1 MVTQKTEACPFG
13 RLRAGSVRSRRDGT
27 QKSNI
32 HRGRTVRPGNKT
44 GPGSTAGLIA
54 VVLLLTFVFCGLSSA
69 EQSSLSTM
77 KYEFISLSHISGEQ
91 GKKYLADLRIGTIS
105 QIRGTNVLLITA
117 SPDELSKAVAIL
129 KLVDAEERFVVRSL
143 FAASRVQAL
152 PSNERIAAIAAPGVP
167 GGISIGSFSS
177 PPSDVGAT
185 RAIIDVHNNMVVFVA
200 PVRCVDTIVSAI
212 EAVVG
217 PGLIGNNRTTVE
229 NSITST
235 GKHRAESGFNSKIIS
250 SVAETRQGPLEVSA
264 IGRVTN
270 PGIQPLTRQADS
282 RLASVD
288 DNSANVLSVSDL
300 FGDGQPT
307 KGQIDEQPTTQA
319 RPEPAS
325 AAADEARASSYE
337 LPPIPNGEEVLNE
350 TLPEK
355 LDIVYLLGLAG
366 AYLNLDFVYDP
377 AKVKGDVTLMLQGKL
392 RGPIKIKDLYPLLET
407 VLKFKGF
414 VMTRHKGNLVT
425 VVPKGEVL
433 DIDPTFLEAA
443 DGMIEH
449 GDMVVTRTFKLQHI
463 DTDSAINLL
472 TNMKLGVTTP
482 QVSGTKTLI
491 VTEFTY
497 RMPRVEALLS
507 MVDKPG
513 EPRKFRF
520 RPLQYTMANNLAP
533 KLQTLAEQLGT
544 VSITIA
550 EEPVEETPQIVR
562 RSGETAAAY
571 QRRVQAQRA
580 AQLRAQQAA
589 QRRAQQ
595 AAARPTQAEPTVYLD
610 ADDRTNRILM
620 IGLQEQLDS
629 VQELIDA
636 LDVQQQDLRTLGLY
650 KIKHV
655 GADDVRKKLEELGV
669 IGAEPETTTS
679 RLTTPT
685 TTAKAPATKS
695 EAATTKF
702 GINSEALLEEP
713 QVVVIEATNSL
724 LVNATAEQHVRIAT
738 IINYVDSQT
747 ELEEMPYQLYPL
759 ENQSP
764 DHLAE
769 VLRSLIQETVQTQD
783 KENKIET
790 VIKREEEIVIVPD
803 PNTFSLIVYASKKN
817 QEWIANLIE
826 KLDKRRP
833 QVLIDVTLVEVSRTD
848 EFDLDL
854 QLASKFPKLMPGG
867 QMEALSSIIS
877 PFLDSSTGEAFSFP
891 KTGTAQ
897 GFYSDAHIQALLTA
911 IESKSYGRI
920 LAKPKILVNDGQPG
934 EIRTTDKTNVKIESI
949 IIPEQGIQRTA
960 TDFREIEAGIRL
972 TITPNISEGDLLRL
986 KVELDR
992 TDFLPRPDAELPPDT
1007 TSSNINTIVTV
1018 PDGRTIILGGLLK
1031 LNQTKGGKK
1040 VPIIGDIPLVGGLF
1054 RSTSN
1059 TDNES
1064 RLYVFVKANILRPD
1078 QTAAGLP
1085 ELEGISQR
1093 NRVAFESFED
1103 KFQKYPDWPGLKP
1116 KRMEPSKVL
1125 EVE

>member
-1 MVTQKTEACPFG
+1 MATKKTAVEVENSLWRDRTQMSKLKNRYNG
-13 RLRAGSVRSRRDGT
+13 
-27 QKSNI
+27 I
-32 HRGRTVRPGNKT
+32 HLGKT
-44 GPGSTAGLIA
+44 GMLIA
-54 VVLLLTFVFCGLSSA
+54 IVFLLVFVFCSLTSA
-69 EQSSLSTM
+69 KQSSHYSTTHY
-77 KYEFISLSHISGEQ
+77 KFISLSHIPARQ
-91 GKKYLADLRIGTIS
+91 GRKYLADLKIGTVS
-105 QIRGTNVLLITA
+105 QIRGTNVLLVTA
-117 SPDELSKAVAIL
+117 TPDELNKAIAIL
-129 KLVDAEERFVVRSL
+129 KLVDADEQFVIKAVFS
-143 FAASRVQAL
+143 ASKAQNL
-152 PSNERIAAIAAPGVP
+152 PTNERLEAIRQYCQRSIEGLALP
-167 GGISIGSFSS
+167 GGISIGSFSN
-177 PPSDVGAT
+177 PPTDVTTARPSGSTEFAEVT
-185 RAIIDVHNNMVVFVA
+185 PKSARAIIDIHDSMVVLIA
-200 PVRCVDTIVSAI
+200 PVSQANALVSAI
-212 EAVVG
+212 
-217 PGLIGNNRTTVE
+217 
-229 NSITST
+229 
-235 GKHRAESGFNSKIIS
+235 K
-250 SVAETRQGPLEVSA
+250 SVAGSYSSREYSDPSLDTP
-264 IGRVTN
+264 VTN
-270 PGIQPLTRQADS
+270 DEYSDVRSLTKQANS
-282 RLASVD
+282 RLASVED
-288 DNSANVLSVSDL
+288 DSLSISAVSDL
-300 FGDGQPT
+300 IGDGQAT
-307 KGQIDEQPTTQA
+307 EGRLYEKLDGQTNQ
-319 RPEPAS
+319 EPAS
-325 AAADEARASSYE
+325 TAADNARASSYE
-337 LPPIPNGEEVLNE
+337 LPPIPNGEEVLSE

-377 AKVKGDVTLMLQGKL
+377 AKVRGDVTLMLQGKL
-392 RGPIKIKDLYPLLET
+392 RGPIKVKDLYPLLET

-425 VVPKGEVL
+425 VVPKEEAL
-433 DIDPTFLEAA
+433 DIDPALLGVE
-443 DGMIEH
+443 DGKIEH
-449 GDMVVTRTFKLQHI
+449 GDLVVTRSFKLEHI
-463 DTDSAINLL
+463 DTASAGNLL
-472 TNMKLGVTTP
+472 NNMKLGVD
-482 QVSGTKTLI
+482 VSEIPETKTLI

-497 RMPRVEALLS
+497 RMPRVEALLAL
-507 MVDKPG
+507 VDKPG

-520 RPLQYTMANNLAP
+520 GQLQYTMAASLAP
-533 KLQTLAEQLGT
+533 KLQTLAGQLGT

-550 EEPVEETPQIVR
+550 EGPTAQAPQVTR
-562 RSGETAAAY
+562 RPGESEASY
-571 QRRVQAQRA
+571 QRRVSAAQRA
-580 AQLRAQQAA
+580 AQIRAQRAA
-589 QRRAQQ
+589 TQKRTQP
-595 AAARPTQAEPTVYLD
+595 AATAEPTVYLD
-610 ADDRTNRILM
+610 ADERTNRILM
-620 IGLQEQLDS
+620 IGVQEQLDT

-636 LDVQQQDLRTLGLY
+636 LDVEQQDLRTLGIY

-655 GADDVRKKLEELGV
+655 GAEEVRTKLQELGIV
-669 IGAEPETTTS
+669 GAKPETATL
-679 RLTTPT
+679 RLTSPT
-685 TTAKAPATKS
+685 TAAKPPVKQPRPITTEIGNGS
-695 EAATTKF
+695 EP
-702 GINSEALLEEP
+702 LLEEP
-713 QVVVIEATNSL
+713 QVVVVEPTNSL

-769 VLRSLIQETVQTQD
+769 VLQSLIQETVQTQNG
-783 KENKIET
+783 EEKIEQ
-790 VIKREEEIVIVPD
+790 VKKQEEIVIVPD

-854 QLASKFPKLMPGG
+854 QLASKFPKLAAGG
-867 QMEALSSIIS
+867 QMEALDSIVS
-877 PFLDSSTGEAFSFP
+877 PFLEGRTAETLSHPRA
-891 KTGTAQ
+891 GTAR

-934 EIRTTDKTNVKIESI
+934 EIRTTDTTNVRIESI

-1064 RLYVFVKANILRPD
+1064 RLYIFVKANILRPEE
-1078 QTAAGLP
+1078 TAAGLP
-1085 ELEGISQR
+1085 ELENISQR
-1093 NRVAFESFED
+1093 NRVAFEKFED
-1103 KFQKYPDWPGLKP
+1103 EFQKYEDWPGIKP
-1116 KRMEPSKVL
+1116 KPMDPLKVL

>member
-1 MVTQKTEACPFG
+1 MATKKTAVEVENSLWRDRTQMSKLKNRYDGIHLGKT
-13 RLRAGSVRSRRDGT
+13 T
-27 QKSNI
+27 M
-32 HRGRTVRPGNKT
+32 
-44 GPGSTAGLIA
+44 LIA
-54 VVLLLTFVFCGLSSA
+54 VVFLLVSVFCSLTSA
-69 EQSSLSTM
+69 EQSSHYNATHY
-77 KYEFISLSHISGEQ
+77 KFISLSHIPARQ
-91 GKKYLADLRIGTIS
+91 GRKYLADLKIGTVS
-105 QIRGTNVLLITA
+105 QIRGTNVLLVTA
-117 SPDELSKAVAIL
+117 TADELNKAIAIL
-129 KLVDAEERFVVRSL
+129 KLVDADEQFVIKTVFS
-143 FAASRVQAL
+143 ASKAQNL
-152 PSNERIAAIAAPGVP
+152 PTNERLEAIRQYCQRSIEGTGLP
-167 GGISIGSFSS
+167 GGISIGSFSNPPTDVATAQPAGSTELS
-177 PPSDVGAT
+177 PTSAK
-185 RAIIDVHNNMVVFVA
+185 AIIDIHDNMVVLIA
-200 PVRCVDTIVSAI
+200 PVSRADALVSAI
-212 EAVVG
+212 KSVAGSYSSREYSDPLLNTPAASDEYSEA
-217 PGLIGNNRTTVE
+217 R
-229 NSITST
+229 SIT
-235 GKHRAESGFNSKIIS
+235 
-250 SVAETRQGPLEVSA
+250 RQV
-264 IGRVTN
+264 
-270 PGIQPLTRQADS
+270 DS
-282 RLASVD
+282 LLASVEAD
-288 DNSANVLSVSDL
+288 SLSISAVSDL
-300 FGDGQPT
+300 IEDGQASESRLYEKLDDQTNQEPT
-307 KGQIDEQPTTQA
+307 ST
-319 RPEPAS
+319 
-325 AAADEARASSYE
+325 AADNARASSYE
-337 LPPIPNGEEVLNE
+337 LPPIPNGEEVLSE

-377 AKVKGDVTLMLQGKL
+377 AKVRGDVTLMLQGKL
-392 RGPIKIKDLYPLLET
+392 RGTIKVKDLYPLLET

-425 VVPKGEVL
+425 VVPIEEAL
-433 DIDPTFLEAA
+433 DIDPALLGVE
-443 DGMIEH
+443 DGTIEH
-449 GDMVVTRTFKLQHI
+449 GDLVVTRSFKLEHI
-463 DTDSAINLL
+463 DTASAGNLL
-472 TNMKLGVTTP
+472 NNMKLGVDISEIP
-482 QVSGTKTLI
+482 ETKTLI

-497 RMPRVEALLS
+497 RMPRVEALLEL
-507 MVDKPG
+507 VDKPG

-520 RPLQYTMANNLAP
+520 RQLQYTMAASLAP

-550 EEPVEETPQIVR
+550 EETTTQAPQVTR
-562 RSGETAAAY
+562 RPGESEASY
-571 QRRVQAQRA
+571 QRRVAAAQRA
-580 AQLRAQQAA
+580 AQIRAQRAA
-589 QRRAQQ
+589 TQKRTQP
-595 AAARPTQAEPTVYLD
+595 AATAEPTVFLD
-610 ADDRTNRILM
+610 ADERTNRILM
-620 IGLQEQLDS
+620 IGVQEQLDT

-636 LDVQQQDLRTLGLY
+636 LDVEQQDLRTLGIY

-655 GADDVRKKLEELGV
+655 GAEEVRTKLQELGIV
-669 IGAEPETTTS
+669 GAKPETATL
-679 RLTTPT
+679 RLTSPTTAAKPPVSQPKPT
-685 TTAKAPATKS
+685 TTEIGNGS
-695 EAATTKF
+695 E
-702 GINSEALLEEP
+702 SLLEEP
-713 QVVVIEATNSL
+713 QVVVVEPTNSL

-747 ELEEMPYQLYPL
+747 ELAEMPYQLYPL

-764 DHLAE
+764 EHLAE
-769 VLRSLIQETVQTQD
+769 VLQSLIQETIQSQD
-783 KENKIET
+783 KEGKIET
-790 VIKREEEIVIVPD
+790 IVKREEEIVIVPD

-867 QMEALSSIIS
+867 QMESNAISSIVS
-877 PFLDSSTGEAFSFP
+877 PFLEERTAEAFSHP
-891 KTGTAQ
+891 RAGTSR

-934 EIRTTDKTNVKIESI
+934 EIRTTDITNVKIDTV
-949 IIPEQGIQRTA
+949 IIPEEGSQRTA

-1031 LNQTKGGKK
+1031 LNQTKGGTK

-1064 RLYVFVKANILRPD
+1064 RLYVFVKANILRPEE
-1078 QTAAGLP
+1078 TAAGLP
-1085 ELEGISQR
+1085 ELENISKR
-1093 NRVAFESFED
+1093 NRVAFEKFED
-1103 KFQKYPDWPGLKP
+1103 EFQKYKDWPGIKP
-1116 KRMEPSKVL
+1116 KPMDPLKVL